1 MTQTAALIANV
12 MRSLRGLSRSYAWLM
27 VLVEVSVEVE
37 LSSGKGEAN
46 AVGSGQGGDVGSAF
60 SSAKGEVMRV
70 NPGGVVGGVFI
81 DALDVVVGVH
91 DGYGRTRE
99 HDKQNTKSKG
109 KTGGSG
115 EVKTR
120 IVEVWKDAV
129 GHRAGEWCLWVQ

>member
-1 MTQTAALIANV
+1 
-12 MRSLRGLSRSYAWLM
+12 M
-27 VLVEVSVEVE
+27 VLVEVGVELG

-70 NPGGVVGGVFI
+70 KPGGVVGGVLI

-91 DGYGRTRE
+91 GGFGRAEQADRE
-99 HDKQNTKSKG
+99 SG
-109 KTGGSG
+109 KTKAKTVGSK

-120 IVEVWKDAV
+120 VVEVWKDGTGAR
-129 GHRAGEWCLWVQ
+129 GGEWCLWVQ